1 MPYQSPFLRQLEDD
15 EEQRRFNLKR
25 GDDRRKEEDRRV
37 QSSIE
42 LMTEAP
48 LTLRKMMNEDI
59 DRRQRLKESEFNMDD
74 RKKKFDRDVF
84 ETDRTR
90 SDTMTE
96 KERLRNL
103 ERGNSLA
110 ENAVFTRM
118 YVPGANQ
125 KQRVQI
131 PVEQDVLIPSGGP
144 PPMTG
149 ESADFHKQIAG
160 GMGGVDPFM
169 PESAPLI
176 KTKMP
181 VKNAVPLT
189 PGHAHVAKT
198 GLPERETLLEQSSPG
213 DMAMAQA
220 IFNQDREIFERAG
233 MKVEDVAAN
242 IARNRIKDDTK
253 AHKDALDHDKL
264 ALQKLQLEQ
273 RARLDAAKI
282 AKLNRPPREKAEKD
296 WPVSLS
302 VDERKYL
309 RDNTADRYNIRK
321 QREKL
326 MQDPEFFGTV
336 QGFVQQLKGFLKVRD
351 YTGAENFVNMA
362 RLRDSRIKSLSGAT
376 VTDQEMNRVIQGLP
390 TQYDDAKTMDVF
402 LSALDDELENSYRN
416 VIEIG
421 DFGKRAPTA
430 LKDRELPGDA
440 PKGVKQKQT
449 GAAKA
454 GGISPEAAHKFESMM
469 KAMGY

>member
-103 ERGNSLA
+103 ERGKSLA

-149 ESADFHKQIAG
+149 ESADFHRSISG

-189 PGHAHVAKT
+189 PGHAHVAET
-198 GLPERETLLEQSSPG
+198 GLPERETLLEQSSLG

-233 MKVEDVAAN
+233 MKVEDIAA
-242 IARNRIKDDTK
+242 IAGKNNIKDDTK

-264 ALQKLQLEQ
+264 ALDRQKLEMTAALNQ
-273 RARLDAAKI
+273 AKI
-282 AKLNRPPREKAEKD
+282 AKLNRPPQLKAKTEKE
-296 WPVSLS
+296 WPVSWTK
-302 VDERKYL
+302 DERADARRHMMTI
-309 RDNTADRYNIRK
+309 RDVDQINALVDK
-321 QREKL
+321 
-326 MQDPEFFGTV
+326 DPSKFGTLF
-336 QGFVQQLKGFLKVRD
+336 GFANKLKTTLKMRGPEEAQAFVR
-351 YTGAENFVNMA
+351 MA
-362 RLRDSRIKSLSGAT
+362 AQRDSMIKALAGAT
-376 VTDQEMNRVIQGLP
+376 VTDQEMNRIIQQLP
-390 TQYDDAKTMDVF
+390 TEYDDAKTLKIF
-402 LSALDDELENSYRN
+402 LSSLRDEAETNFNNMVDLA
-416 VIEIG
+416 

-430 LKDRELPGDA
+430 MAERKRTEAMPTNPNAPVSPDQQAKDIETIR
-440 PKGVKQKQT
+440 
-449 GAAKA
+449 AAIKA
-454 GGISPEAAHKFESMM
+454 ARGR
-469 KAMGY
+469 